1 MSGHNLRDLLIRR
14 VVIAALSAQSTG
26 NMRNRLTTCLIFLM
40 HGTISVSNGQIILDC
55 DQCGNPGQQSQPDP
69 GEKYITS
76 G

>member
-14 VVIAALSAQSTG
+14 VVIAALSAQSNG
-26 NMRNRLTTCLIFLM
+26 NMRNRLTCLIFLM